1 MNLIGTWYSRG
12 GLSLVL
18 VGCSYF
24 LVDKIFS
31 LNIFSTMNED
41 KTFIMIMTFGCLF
54 VASSILYIIFDLI
67 FKRLEFRQS
76 KDKMFELASEWKN
89 LSEIDPSNIIVP
101 DLINAINAMK
111 QTSTAWNENIV
122 KKEIIHANHFD
133 DFKTLYNQI
142 STSNALVPGYLNKTL
157 SSFLD
162 SNIKNTFEAMSKFKK

>member
-1 MNLIGTWYSRG
+1 MNFISTWYAKG

-18 VGCSYF
+18 VGCTFF
-24 LVDKIFS
+24 LINKVFS
-31 LNIFSTMNED
+31 LKIFSTMNEER
-41 KTFIMIMTFGCLF
+41 TFTMIMTFVCMFMLF
-54 VASSILYIIFDLI
+54 AITYVIIDFI
-67 FKRLEFRQS
+67 SKRLEFRQS

-111 QTSTAWNENIV
+111 QTSTAWNENVV
-122 KKEIIHANHFD
+122 KKEIIYANHFD

-142 STSNALVPGYLNKTL
+142 SSSNALVPGYTNKTL

-162 SNIKNTFEAMSKFKK
+162 SNIKNTFKAMSKFKK

>member
-1 MNLIGTWYSRG
+1 MSFISTWYARG

-18 VGCSYF
+18 VGCSY
-24 LVDKIFS
+24 LLIDKIFS
-31 LNIFSTMNED
+31 LNIFSTMNEER
-41 KTFIMIMTFGCLF
+41 TFIMIMTFGCLF
-54 VASSILYIIFDLI
+54 VAFAIIYAFLDLI
-67 FKRLEFRQS
+67 FKKFDNRQS

-89 LSEIDPSNIIVP
+89 LSEIDSSNIVVP

-122 KKEIIHANHFD
+122 KKEIIYANHFD

-142 STSNALVPGYLNKTL
+142 SSSNTLVPGYPNKTL

-162 SNIKNTFEAMSKFKK
+162 SNIKNTYKAMSKFRK